1 MRIRKETDN
10 MNSEELELVA
20 KASDA
25 LAHPARVAI
34 FRYIYAA
41 NMRREPVCNKSLVEA
56 FGYAQSTVS
65 QHMSK
70 LTGSG
75 LVEVQ
80 KKGPAAF
87 YYVNVGLL
95 AKYLGTVKKLN
106 EQPAG

>member
-1 MRIRKETDN
+1 MDR
-10 MNSEELELVA
+10 EELELVA

-34 FRYIYAA
+34 FRYIYTA
-41 NMRREPVCNKSLVEA
+41 NMRREAVCNKTLVAA

-65 QHMSK
+65 QHMGK

-75 LVEVQ
+75 LIEVQ
-80 KKGPAAF
+80 KKGTASY

-106 EQPAG
+106 E